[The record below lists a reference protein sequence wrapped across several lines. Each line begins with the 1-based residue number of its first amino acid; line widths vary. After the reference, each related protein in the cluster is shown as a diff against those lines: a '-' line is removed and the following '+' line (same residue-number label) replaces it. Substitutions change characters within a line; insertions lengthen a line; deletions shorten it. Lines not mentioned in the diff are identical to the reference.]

1 MCTDIVHW
9 RNIILIQRVL
19 ISVVSV
25 TVVEQYLVS
34 GDSFRSVYTFIYQFF
49 RISFVKKSAF
59 Q

>member
-25 TVVEQYLVS
+25 AVVEQYLVS
-34 GDSFRSVYTFIYQFF
+34 GDSFRSVYTFFYQFF
-49 RISFVKKSAF
+49 RVSFVKKSAF